1 MVTAL
6 AVAAV
11 LLSVVA
17 AAAAVLALRILGQL
31 RSSVAVLNRG
41 ADADA
46 ATGPDGAPAPV
57 VPRESLLEAAGRHA
71 AAAEQLT
78 ARYGDV
84 LVAIERQRVLTEHTA
99 AAVRA
104 ELAASVTHLLTE
116 SGKGLR
122 RVAMVRYD
130 AFEDLAGRLSFS
142 IALLDDH
149 GDGVTISAI
158 NGRADSRVYAK
169 GVQAAQG
176 AGQELSPEEQ
186 QAVRAAM
193 ERGQPTA

>member
-6 AVAAV
+6 AVLAAV
-11 LLSVVA
+11 LSA
-17 AAAAVLALRILGQL
+17 AAVATAVLALRILGQL
-31 RSSVAVLNRG
+31 RASVAVLNRG
-41 ADADA
+41 AEDSS
-46 ATGPDGAPAPV
+46 
-57 VPRESLLEAAGRHA
+57 ESLLESSGRHA

-84 LVAIERQRVLTEHTA
+84 LVAIERQRLQGEQTA
-99 AAVRA
+99 TAVRA
-104 ELAASVTHLLTE
+104 ELAASITHLLTE
-116 SGKGLR
+116 TGKGLR

-158 NGRADSRVYAK
+158 NGRSDSRVYAK
-169 GVQAAQG
+169 GVQAQG
-176 AGQELSPEEQ
+176 PAGPDLSPEEQ

-193 ERGQPTA
+193 ER